1 MSTSSIE
8 EPLTAVGWVR
18 VVQDARELSR
28 LAHEGQTDKAG
39 EPYWETHVADV
50 ADRVAHLGPREQ
62 AVAWLHDVVEDTEV
76 TLDELRHRGFPE
88 EIVAAVDAITRREG
102 EQPDAY
108 YARVKANELARRV
121 KVYGDIP
128 SNTDPERLDLLPP
141 DVRARLS
148 GKYAKAL
155 AALRVSVA

>member
-1 MSTSSIE
+1 MSVAEQQLSG
-8 EPLTAVGWVR
+8 VGWIR

-28 LAHEGQTDKAG
+28 LAHEGQVDKAG
-39 EPYWETHVADV
+39 ESYWEAHVADV
-50 ADRVAHLGPREQ
+50 ADRVAHLGRAEQ

-76 TLDELRHRGFPE
+76 TLDELTRRGFPPE
-88 EIVAAVDAITRREG
+88 VVAAVDAITRREG
-102 EQPDAY
+102 EPSDVY
-108 YARVKANELARRV
+108 YERVKADPTARLV

-128 SNTDPERLDLLPP
+128 SNTDPDRMALLPP